1 MQNNSFQKKPP
12 FNKILSL
19 VAGVTLT
26 FGIAAKKVDEI
37 SYEQVKEIKK
47 GTTDSYITSRGE
59 KFSVGQIIKLGAPSR
74 DVLRSYDH
82 IFQAPL
88 GYPAAVV
95 TSSSQGN
102 EVRIKKISWKKGR
115 VTVKTSKPSGL
126 VYPMIITNFE
136 EAIKSGEIESSL
148 MSRTE
153 AINELKEAKELLD
166 LGVLA
171 QSEYDEIKESLMP
184 FLKPE

>member
-1 MQNNSFQKKPP
+1 M
-12 FNKILSL
+12 
-19 VAGVTLT
+19 
-26 FGIAAKKVDEI
+26 
-37 SYEQVKEIKK
+37 
-47 GTTDSYITSRGE
+47 
-59 KFSVGQIIKLGAPSR
+59 
-74 DVLRSYDH
+74 
-82 IFQAPL
+82 
-88 GYPAAVV
+88 
-95 TSSSQGN
+95 
-102 EVRIKKISWKKGR
+102 KKGR